1 MACVELKKSTKPL
14 ATLTLFPAWTCGL
27 KLDKANRGKVRE
39 WVEKTAEVLQLT
51 SLLQR
56 KPREWSGGQRQRVAI
71 GRAMAREP
79 QIMLCMSDRI
89 ALAAIQAALQMG
101 LRVPE
106 DVRIVG
112 YPGDYLYN
120 DAARQSA
127 RLSGQL

>member
-1 MACVELKKSTKPL
+1 MGGEDCRGT
-14 ATLTLFPAWTCGL
+14 PAHQP
-27 KLDKANRGKVRE
+27 A
-39 WVEKTAEVLQLT
+39 
-51 SLLQR
+51 QR
-56 KPREWSGGQRQRVAI
+56 KPRELSGGQRQRVAI
-71 GRAMAREP
+71 SRAMAREP

-106 DVRIVG
+106 DVHGAG